1 MCRQFLVQDTN
12 DVTLAPE
19 PFDATPICIP
29 ASQSATTKPRMDSV
43 ETLQQEAEAAIRA
56 AASTADLRELEL
68 KFLGKSGLI
77 SGLMREIGKLSAEE
91 RPVFGQKV
99 NQARAAVQKALD
111 ARIEALKGGEL
122 EARFE
127 AERIDITLPSRP
139 WRAGLQHIL
148 DQTTD
153 RVKACL
159 TGLGFEFLESPE
171 LETFAYNFDAL
182 NYPPDHPAMDE
193 QDTFYVDGGSEN
205 GEIGKD
211 GENGPGLLSPHSPLS
226 QHSPGS
232 LVLRTQCT
240 ALQGRV
246 FEKRKPPMRIFTVGR
261 TFRNEAVD
269 RTHGHTFHQID
280 AFMVDEGVSMAHL
293 KGTLGA
299 FARAMFGDE
308 VKVRFRP
315 DFFPFVE
322 PGVDYA
328 ISSPKLFG
336 GRWVELGG
344 AGLVHPKILQNY
356 GIDSERYTGW
366 AFGLG
371 LERIP
376 MMAYG
381 VDDLRHFLE
390 NDLRFLEQFA

>member
-1 MCRQFLVQDTN
+1 
-12 DVTLAPE
+12 
-19 PFDATPICIP
+19 
-29 ASQSATTKPRMDSV
+29 MDGV
-43 ETLQQEAEAAIRA
+43 ETLQQEALGAVSAAFT
-56 AASTADLRELEL
+56 TAELRELEL
-68 KFLGKSGLI
+68 KYLGKSGLI

-91 RPVFGQKV
+91 RPAFGQKV
-99 NQARAAVQKALD
+99 NAARATVQAALD
-111 ARIEALKGGEL
+111 ERVEALKGGEL
-122 EARFE
+122 DARFG

-139 WRAGLQHIL
+139 WRSGLQHIL

-159 TGLGFEFLESPE
+159 CGLGFEFVEGPE
-171 LETFAYNFDAL
+171 LEQFAYNFDAL

-193 QDTFYVDGGSEN
+193 QDTFYVDA
-205 GEIGKD
+205 
-211 GENGPGLLSPHSPLS
+211 PGLSDKSDTSDLSDKGPPDR
-226 QHSPGS
+226 

-240 ALQGRV
+240 AIQGRT
-246 FEKRKPPMRIFTVGR
+246 FEKRQPPLRIFTVGR

-269 RTHGHTFHQID
+269 RTHGHTFHQVD

-299 FARAMFGDE
+299 FVRAMFGDE

-356 GIDSERYTGW
+356 GIDSEKYTGF

-376 MMAYG
+376 MMATG

-390 NDLRFLEQFA
+390 NDLRFLEQFR